1 MSGAVIVVRTE
12 HASLVTVRVH
22 QRAYDFDKP
31 WLRDTSSS
39 RGAGVCVGPD
49 LILAPAHLVEH
60 AMSVDEIPWD
70 PEDDVGGAIGTVIAI
85 NHDHDLALIQL
96 RPTDAAGLVALEL
109 GTLTP
114 PGTEVVF
121 HGLVDHE
128 LTAASGV
135 VSKVSVE
142 RCSNSAR
149 HALFVA
155 VRFDNDTGQS
165 SGYIAR
171 DGRLA
176 GLCVQTPK
184 DQPGVV
190 EMVPAPVI
198 AAFLRHRG
206 NLPSL
211 NLTTQNT
218 NNAYLRRALQLEEH
232 EGGVVVLHA
241 DLGSSAERLLETND
255 VLLAIDGHTISRHG
269 NVELGSAHIRYD
281 YLLGLYGIG
290 DSIELVIKRRGERRT
305 VQLSL
310 DEWRPLVPRNHHD
323 RAPLYVV
330 FAGLVFQR
338 LTRDYLTTWD
348 EWWNKGP
355 KEFLNAYYLGRRTAE
370 QHELVALTSIL
381 EDPINEGYGH
391 LYNELVRSVNGIVPR
406 TFADF
411 VAILSSSVGMI
422 RIETTSDGMI
432 LLDAQQ
438 ARRDTPRICAA
449 YEIPRDRT
457 PELPR

>member
-1 MSGAVIVVRTE
+1 MTGAVIIVRTE

-22 QRAYDFDKP
+22 QRTYDFDKP
-31 WLRDTSSS
+31 WQRDASST
-39 RGAGVCVGPD
+39 RGAGVCVAPD
-49 LILAPAHLVEH
+49 LIIAPAHLVED
-60 AMSVDEIPWD
+60 ALASDEIPWD
-70 PEDDVGGAIGTVIAI
+70 PDDDVGGAVAMVIAI

-96 RPTDAAGLVALEL
+96 RPADTTGLAPLEL
-109 GTLTP
+109 GPLAQ
-114 PGTEVVF
+114 PGSDVVF

-128 LTAASGV
+128 LTAASGFV
-135 VSKVSVE
+135 TKISVE

-155 VRFDNDTGQS
+155 ARFDHDIGQG
-165 SGYIAR
+165 SGFIAQ
-171 DGRLA
+171 DGKLA

-184 DQPGVV
+184 DQTGIV
-190 EMVPAPVI
+190 EMVPAPAI

-206 NLPSL
+206 NLPAL

-218 NNAYLRRALQLEEH
+218 NNMYLRRALQLEEH
-232 EGGVVVLHA
+232 DGGVVVLHA
-241 DLGSSAERLLETND
+241 DHGSSAERLLEPGD
-255 VLLAIDGHTISRHG
+255 VLLAIDGHNISRHG
-269 NVELGSAHIRYD
+269 NVELGFAHVRYD

-290 DSIELVIKRRGERRT
+290 DAIELVIKRRGERRT
-305 VQLSL
+305 VLLPL
-310 DEWRPLVPRNHHD
+310 DEWRPLVPRQRHG
-323 RAPLYVV
+323 RAPLYLV
-330 FAGLVFQR
+330 FAGFVFQR

-438 ARRDTPRICAA
+438 ARRDTPRICAT